1 MADQFNTKSSYVAT
15 PSPPDPQTA
24 HAPAPYQLQPT
35 GSEFATEF
43 SYSET
48 LLIRRAI
55 AREIFDA
62 VPKKYAALRLLM
74 DKPVEYVDNDVFTYL
89 EKTFGRI
96 ALKAAAITATGA
108 EQDITLSTGGAKNV
122 TINKVIVYPD
132 NSKGVVFKVDTSTD
146 HIWVRKFNGAANLT
160 AVATDDYF
168 SIQTSV
174 IADGQNFLSHYDRM
188 SKVERYNY
196 IQLMHRDKR
205 WSRKEMQKFANL
217 STTNYFALDKK
228 EQMDLLLQDMFI
240 SLWNG
245 KRGEVDISV
254 PGVTSPTHANS
265 YRAMTM
271 AGIFPSMVSA
281 GSASASGVTKATLQ
295 ESFEALAFETDYKT
309 EGGVRFIFAQNALL
323 YELSKAWKETGLR
336 YKPESKI
343 GDLNLSIYKIG
354 DMSFVPV
361 ATELFKEVSC
371 FPVTWQH
378 RIFVLDTETIHPV
391 CMKGYQPIEVGQ
403 TSPKGTHGSIQDYTE
418 WWVQGMLSL
427 RFNNPLSSFYMDTT
441 GIVNDLITKHN
452 PQ

>member
-1 MADQFNTKSSYVAT
+1 MADPFNSANAYVAT
-15 PSPPDPQTA
+15 PSPVQPSA
-24 HAPAPYQLQPT
+24 VHSPAPWNLQPI
-35 GSEFATEF
+35 GSEYASEF
-43 SYSET
+43 SRDET
-48 LLIRRAI
+48 ILIRRAI

-74 DKPVEYVDNDVFTYL
+74 DKPVQYEANDVFTYL
-89 EKTFGRI
+89 EKTFGRV
-96 ALKAAAITATGA
+96 ALKASAGVAAGATQA
-108 EQDITLSTGGAKNV
+108 IALTTGGGNNV

-132 NSKGVVFKVDTSTD
+132 NTKGIVKSISGDTIT
-146 HIWVRKFNGAANLT
+146 VQKFNGASDLT
-160 AVATDDYF
+160 AVSTDDYF
-168 SIQTSV
+168 SIQAGV
-174 IADGQNFLSHYDRM
+174 IADGQNFLTHYDRM
-188 SKVERYNY
+188 SKIERYNY

-205 WSRKEMQKFANL
+205 WSRKEMTKFANL
-217 STTNYFALDKK
+217 SNTNYYELDKK

-245 KRGEVDISV
+245 KRGEVNITV
-254 PGVTSPTHANS
+254 PGTDGSSP
-265 YRAMTM
+265 YKAMTM
-271 AGIFPSMVSA
+271 QGIFPAMVAA

-295 ESFEALAFETDYKT
+295 ESFETLVFETDYKA
-309 EGGVRFIFAQNALL
+309 EGGIRFVFAQNALL

-336 YKPESKI
+336 YKPDDKI
-343 GDLNLSIYKIG
+343 GDLNLQIYKIG

-391 CMKGYQPIEVGQ
+391 CMQGYQSIEMGQ
-403 TSPKGTHGSIQDYTE
+403 TSPKGQNGSIQDYTE

-427 RFNNPLSSFYMDTT
+427 KFNNPLSSFYLDTT
-441 GIVNDLITKHN
+441 GIVSNLYTSQN

>member
-1 MADQFNTKSSYVAT
+1 MADSFNTSLAYVAT
-15 PSPPDPQTA
+15 PSPPDPQA
-24 HAPAPYQLQPT
+24 VQYPAPYNLQPT

-74 DKPVEYVDNDVFTYL
+74 DKPVQYEDNDVFTYL
-89 EKTFGRI
+89 EKTFGRV

-108 EQDITLSTGGAKNV
+108 TQDITLTSGGCANV

-132 NSKGVVFKVDTSTD
+132 NSKGIVYAVGTVAD
-146 HIWVRKFNGAANLT
+146 HIYVKKFNGASNLT
-160 AVATDDYF
+160 AVAVDDYF

-174 IADGQNFLSHYDRM
+174 IADGQNFLTHYDRM
-188 SKVERYNY
+188 SKIERYNY

-205 WSRKEMQKFANL
+205 WTRKEMQKFANL
-217 STTNYFALDKK
+217 STTNYFDLDKK

-245 KRGEVDISV
+245 KRGEVDIAV
-254 PGVTSPTHANS
+254 PGVAAPTTDNS

-271 AGIFPSMVSA
+271 QGIFPAMVAA

-295 ESFEALAFETDYKT
+295 ESFEALAFETDYKS

-323 YELSKAWKETGLR
+323 YELSKSWKETGLR

-378 RIFVLDTETIHPV
+378 RLFVLDTETIHPV
-391 CMKGYQPIEVGQ
+391 CMKGYQPVEVGQ
-403 TSPKGTHGSIQDYTE
+403 TSPKGTNGSIQDYTE
-418 WWVQGMLSL
+418 WWIQGMLSL
-427 RFNNPLSSFYMDTT
+427 KMNNPLSSFYLDTT
-441 GIVNDLITKHN
+441 GIVSDLITPHN

>member
-1 MADQFNTKSSYVAT
+1 MADPFNKANSYVST
-15 PSPPDPQTA
+15 PSPVQPTA
-24 HAPAPYQLQPT
+24 VHSPAPWNLQPI
-35 GSEFATEF
+35 GSEYASEF
-43 SYSET
+43 SYDET
-48 LLIRRAI
+48 ILIRRAI

-74 DKPVEYVDNDVFTYL
+74 DKPVSYEANDVFTYL
-89 EKTFGRI
+89 EKTFGRV
-96 ALKAAAITATGA
+96 ALKASAGIAGAASH
-108 EQDITLSTGGAKNV
+108 DIVLTTGGAANV

-132 NSKGVVFKVDTSTD
+132 NTKGIVKAVNTATDTIT
-146 HIWVRKFNGAANLT
+146 VQKFNGAANLST
-160 AVATDDYF
+160 VSTDDYF

-188 SKVERYNY
+188 SKIERYNY

-205 WSRKEMQKFANL
+205 WSRKEMTKFANL
-217 STTNYFALDKK
+217 SNTNYYELDKK

-245 KRGEVDISV
+245 VRGEVNITV
-254 PGVTSPTHANS
+254 PGTDGSAP
-265 YRAMTM
+265 YKAMTM
-271 AGIFPSMVSA
+271 QGIFPAMVAA
-281 GSASASGVTKATLQ
+281 GSATASGVTKATLQ
-295 ESFEALAFETDYKT
+295 ESFETLAFETDYKA

-336 YKPESKI
+336 YRPDDRI

-354 DMSFVPV
+354 DMNFVPV
-361 ATELFKEVSC
+361 STELFKEISC

-391 CMKGYQPIEVGQ
+391 CMQGYQSIEMGE
-403 TSPKGTHGSIQDYTE
+403 SAPKGTYGSIQDYTE
-418 WWVQGMLSL
+418 WWIQGMLSL
-427 RFNNPLSSFYMDTT
+427 KFNNPLSSFYLDTT
-441 GIVNDLITKHN
+441 GIVGDLYTSHN